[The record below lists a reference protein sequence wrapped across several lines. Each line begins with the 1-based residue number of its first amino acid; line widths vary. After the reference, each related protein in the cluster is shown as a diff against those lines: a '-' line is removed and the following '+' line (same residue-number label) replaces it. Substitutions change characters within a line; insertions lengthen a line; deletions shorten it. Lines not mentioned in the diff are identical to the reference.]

1 MEQIILYII
10 IGAII
15 LVLLQQLGR
24 WLSKKEEREEKE
36 SRSRS
41 IWEYKMSEI
50 NRNETSNAEIRE
62 LLNEFGEDN
71 WELVSVNGRTLK
83 LLEIDEMFKK
93 EEVLM
98 DIDPPYTETVEEHV
112 YTLFFK
118 RRRIKSNA

>member
-41 IWEYKMSEI
+41 IWEYKMSVI

-83 LLEIDEMFKK
+83 LLEIDDMFKK

-118 RRRIKSNA
+118 RRIKSND

>member
-83 LLEIDEMFKK
+83 LLEIDDMFKK

-118 RRRIKSNA
+118 RRIKSND

>member
-1 MEQIILYII
+1 MENIILYII
-10 IGAII
+10 IGATI
-15 LVLLQQLGR
+15 LVLLQQFGR
-24 WLSKKEEREEKE
+24 WLSKKEEREEEE
-36 SRSRS
+36 SRRKS

-50 NRNETSNAEIRE
+50 NRNETSNTEIRE

-83 LLEIDEMFKK
+83 LLEIDDMFKK

-118 RRRIKSNA
+118 RRSIKYNA